1 LIDQSKKMAAVYE
14 EIPQFRSSTRED
26 EDDVNIES
34 HRAPIRDDN
43 QDEDDDDREEEGEMK
58 DEENQLPPPPQTRT
72 MMDKRTDPMATRNMD
87 LEPVRAAGRT
97 TAVYIPPAKRK
108 RLQQQQQQQL
118 LQLEDGGGPESDHPS
133 SISRL
138 VGLQQQEETWRD
150 QQRVIHGTIN
160 RLNAQTIKPLIQ
172 ELFLKV
178 NLIRMRGVLCKSTLA
193 AALSSPKYSN
203 VYAALISVVNSKLP
217 EVGELVVN
225 RSILAFRRHYQRRE
239 KGQCQAV
246 CVFLAHLFHQ
256 AVVHELL
263 ILQLLS
269 LLLDGDATDDSVEVA
284 VEFLQ
289 TTGHALLEVSP
300 AGVRACVDRVRS
312 LLSEG
317 QLNKRVQHK
326 MEQLLKMRKNGFRE
340 FPPMAPELDLVE
352 RDDQITHE
360 TTLDDE
366 ELQKEEHL
374 DTFQENPDY
383 EELEKEW
390 AGIRAE
396 ILGEEDDNDSHSSG
410 SSDDDD
416 IDDGS
421 IESGDGNDN
430 DGNSEPSVVPD
441 QELATTS
448 QSKVLTVIQDLT
460 EEDLIHLRRTIY
472 LTIMSSATFEECAHK
487 LARIEIPA
495 GREMELVN
503 MLIECC
509 SQERTFLRYYGLIA
523 SRFCLMADRWRETFM
538 ESFREQYTTIHRLET
553 NKLRNVAKLF
563 AHVLHTDAIPWSVL
577 EIIHLNEDETTSSSR
592 IFIKIVIQEMAEA
605 MGIAKLKARLESVD
619 GEGQVWYAGM
629 FPKDNVRNTRYAIN
643 FFTSIG
649 LGPLTDDLREFLKNA
664 PKLILAKAKEAALAK
679 KGDDSDSSSV
689 TSSSSSSSS
698 GTSSSTSSSGSSS
711 SGSRSSFSSQS
722 SSSGSRS
729 SNSSSSSSYTS
740 YSSRPRK
747 NSSKRRGGGRRSR
760 SYSSSSS
767 STTSNH
773 NGDSRRRRAGKGDRK
788 QRRDSPSRSAS
799 PPQEVVT
806 RDDATSDVL
815 NKKGE
820 GQRSQKANSRSSTR
834 GRSRSPSLEKRKR
847 RRSPSSSRSRSESRS
862 QSFRGEPSRRREEGD
877 VGRKS
882 PVDEPK
888 GRSKRHRRRHSSS
901 SSSSRSR
908 SSGSDS
914 RH

>member
-1 LIDQSKKMAAVYE
+1 MAAVYE

-26 EDDVNIES
+26 EDEDDVNNES
-34 HRAPIRDDN
+34 HRAPIQDDN

-58 DEENQLPPPPQTRT
+58 DDENQLPPPPQTRT
-72 MMDKRTDPMATRNMD
+72 MMDKKTDPMAKRNMD

-97 TAVYIPPAKRK
+97 MAVYIPPAKRK
-108 RLQQQQQQQL
+108 RLQQQQQQL
-118 LQLEDGGGPESDHPS
+118 LRLEDGGGGGGSESDHPS
-133 SISRL
+133 SMTRL

-239 KGQCQAV
+239 KGPCQAV
-246 CVFLAHLFHQ
+246 CVFMAHLFHQ

-284 VEFLQ
+284 VELLQ

-396 ILGEEDDNDSHSSG
+396 ILGEEDDNDSHSGSS
-410 SSDDDD
+410 SSDDEND
-416 IDDGS
+416 DDGS
-421 IESGDGNDN
+421 TESGDDNGN

-538 ESFREQYTTIHRLET
+538 ESFKEQYTTIHRLET

-605 MGIAKLKARLESVD
+605 MGIAKLKARLESVE

-679 KGDDSDSSSV
+679 KGNDSDSSSV

-711 SGSRSSFSSQS
+711 GSRSSFSSRS
-722 SSSGSRS
+722 SSSGSS
-729 SNSSSSSSYTS
+729 SSSHSSSSSYTS
-740 YSSRPRK
+740 YSSQPRK

-788 QRRDSPSRSAS
+788 RRDSPSRSAS

-806 RDDATSDVL
+806 RDDVTSDVL
-815 NKKGE
+815 NNKGE
-820 GQRSQKANSRSSTR
+820 GQKSQKDNSRSSTR
-834 GRSRSPSLEKRKR
+834 GRSRSPSPEKRKR

-862 QSFRGEPSRRREEGD
+862 QSFRGEPSRRREEGG

-901 SSSSRSR
+901 SSSRSR
-908 SSGSDS
+908 SSRSDS